1 MTAGGWRNKALHRLE
16 TGRRSAPAAT
26 INRLRSF
33 SSRETWLLTDRGDDR
48 NPEEDYVTMAAGAG
62 SARMQRAIRSDE
74 ICTLGGNCSTQRG
87 CAKLQRGANEQFT
100 GA

>member
-1 MTAGGWRNKALHRLE
+1 MTAGGWRNKALPGLE
-16 TGRRSAPAAT
+16 PAAGPHQPHDQQAAQFLVAG
-26 INRLRSF
+26 NVAAN
-33 SSRETWLLTDRGDDR
+33 DRGDDR

-62 SARMQRAIRSDE
+62 SARMQRAIRSDA